1 MDADGDI
8 DILASAAIGDK
19 VVLFK
24 SNGAADPTFTASDII
39 TGFDTPIGLD
49 VKDIDGDGDLDI
61 GIAGN
66 DGFNGASS
74 ADKVAWYASDGAAIL
89 LGH

>member
-24 SNGAADPTFTASDII
+24 SNGAADPTFTAANI
-39 TGFDTPIGLD
+39 DT
-49 VKDIDGDGDLDI
+49 K
-61 GIAGN
+61 AE
-66 DGFNGASS
+66 S
-74 ADKVAWYASDGAAIL
+74 A
-89 LGH
+89 

>member
-1 MDADGDI
+1 MVHIMFMQRDMDADGDI

-39 TGFDTPIGLD
+39 TGFDTPIGLEMAD
-49 VKDIDGDGDLDI
+49 VDFDGDLDI
-61 GIAGN
+61 GITGN
-66 DGFNGASS
+66 DGLNS
-74 ADKVAWYASDGAAIL
+74 A
-89 LGH
+89 